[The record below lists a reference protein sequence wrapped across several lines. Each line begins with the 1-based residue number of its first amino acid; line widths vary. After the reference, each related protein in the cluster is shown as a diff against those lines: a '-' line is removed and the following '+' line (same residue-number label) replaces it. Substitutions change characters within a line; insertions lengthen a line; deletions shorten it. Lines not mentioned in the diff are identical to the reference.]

1 MKERKTKEK
10 YNTFFRSC
18 CSCSGYDYLVDG
30 GVHLSPDVQG
40 QVEQQEQEVSHRER
54 GQEQGG
60 VVIGVTLPPK
70 RKRLICL
77 ACKLTDF
84 INIFSTSFVYDV
96 TCSYLSSRQQ

>member
-1 MKERKTKEK
+1 MKERKIIEK
-10 YNTFFRSC
+10 HNTFYRHY

-70 RKRLICL
+70 RKRLVCL
-77 ACKLTDF
+77 VSGMQIDF
-84 INIFSTSFVYDV
+84 ISSSTEYIILNIFST
-96 TCSYLSSRQQ
+96 